1 MSIATPKALL
11 KKIIINK
18 KAINYAKLF
27 VYAVA
32 WKINEN
38 ILCGLHGGWDV
49 RLTDFVG
56 GVGKFEKVIFFDILI
71 EFVDPLNNKGEL
83 SNTSD
88 ISFRTHKSFIFY
100 NF

>member
-1 MSIATPKALL
+1 MSIATPIALL

-38 ILCGLHGGWDV
+38 ILCGLRGGWDV
-49 RLTDFVG
+49 KMIDFRG
-56 GVGKFEKVIFFDILI
+56 GVGKFEKIIFFDILR
-71 EFVDPLNNKGEL
+71 LCW
-83 SNTSD
+83 
-88 ISFRTHKSFIFY
+88 SFKQ
-100 NF
+100 